1 MTVYN
6 YYMHAHKWH
15 RHHFLINKADVAVK
29 LYAKLYCNV
38 CVVCDTPLE
47 QTQTQL
53 DLSNFWVHS
62 KEQLTA
68 EVIACKAPIP

>member
-1 MTVYN
+1 MS
-6 YYMHAHKWH
+6 
-15 RHHFLINKADVAVK
+15 VK

-38 CVVCDTPLE
+38 SVVCDTPLE